1 MSASEPFWD
10 ADNEGWSGGAWGG
23 IRPREPRPR
32 LRQAREPGRE
42 RSRLWEWLCEWLA
55 SRRDG
60 IGRNKPPAHWNQRAQ
75 GWDTGAQDTG
85 AARPEA
91 WPRRWTT
98 LALLPTAAVVALLAD
113 WWTAVLFL
121 VWAHLVR
128 TGVAA
133 VRRRNPPGADAGA
146 IAGRGVPAARAATP
160 STPGRAFAEGVL
172 AVLVPSRVLGVEPV
186 PVRPFAEPLP
196 LEGDLVEVEE
206 SVRDV
211 VARITAAAA
220 RADED
225 PR

>member
-1 MSASEPFWD
+1 MSTSEPFWD
-10 ADNEGWSGGAWGG
+10 ADTQGWSGEAWGG
-23 IRPREPRPR
+23 IRPRKPRPR
-32 LRQAREPGRE
+32 ILQTRGRERE
-42 RSRLWEWLCEWLA
+42 RSRLWEWLCAWLA
-55 SRRDG
+55 SRRDA
-60 IGRNKPPAHWNQRAQ
+60 IGRNKAPAHWNQTAQ

-91 WPRRWTT
+91 WPHRWTT

-133 VRRRNPPGADAGA
+133 VRRRTPLVVGAGTV
-146 IAGRGVPAARAATP
+146 AGRGAPPRAGPPTTPA
-160 STPGRAFAEGVL
+160 RAFAEGVL
-172 AVLVPSRVLGVEPV
+172 AVLVPSRVLDVEPV

-211 VARITAAAA
+211 VARITAATA